1 MTRDGKY
8 ITVNGNSRTSS
19 EVRMKYLPSIKDA
32 LKEDKPLDKRQSIVY
47 KITSKGGQ
55 PLYKGQKAGSQVCPL
70 SRGSTVITSRR
81 PFEMYKSHDLSCD
94 TTGPSNEVT

>member
-32 LKEDKPLDKRQSIVY
+32 LKEDKPLDKRQS
-47 KITSKGGQ
+47 KITSKRGQ

-70 SRGSTVITSRR
+70 LRGSTVITSRG

>member
-8 ITVNGNSRTSS
+8 ITVNGNSRTSH
-19 EVRMKYLPSIKDA
+19 MKYLPSMKDT
-32 LKEDKPLDKRQSIVY
+32 LKEDK
-47 KITSKGGQ
+47 

-70 SRGSTVITSRR
+70 LGGSTVITSRR

>member
-32 LKEDKPLDKRQSIVY
+32 PKEDKPLDKRQSIVY
-47 KITSKGGQ
+47 RITSKRGQ

-70 SRGSTVITSRR
+70 LRGSTVITSRG

-94 TTGPSNEVT
+94 TTGPSDEVT